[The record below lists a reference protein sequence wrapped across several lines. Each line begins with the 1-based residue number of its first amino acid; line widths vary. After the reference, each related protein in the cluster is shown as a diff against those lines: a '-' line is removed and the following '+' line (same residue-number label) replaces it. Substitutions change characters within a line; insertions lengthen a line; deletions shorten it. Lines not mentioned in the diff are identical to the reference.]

1 MAFFIA
7 LLLVLMILYA
17 VIIDSYRRA
26 WNRIPG
32 HTPSSQDPTSFV
44 SVIIA
49 FRNESKNVTKLLDC
63 LSAQRFPSHQVEY
76 ILVDDFSEDDTAD
89 RIRAYKGKAAQQIVF
104 ISLQEEFGSENNIR
118 SHKKKA
124 IETGINKS
132 RGSIIVTTD
141 ADCCFGPDWLF
152 TLISYFEQKQ
162 AHFVAAP
169 VKISPVQGFL
179 GIFQALDFM
188 SLQGITGAVV
198 STNKMTMC
206 NGANL
211 AYSKKAFLE
220 VNGFE
225 GIDDIP
231 SGDDM
236 LLMYKIY
243 RRYPENV
250 FYLKDPAVIV
260 NTEAVSS
267 WKDFFQQ
274 RIRWASKATH
284 YDDKRIFYVL
294 LLVYFVNLGFL
305 ILAISAFFKAGF
317 AFFLMLLFIAKL
329 LIEFP
334 FVNAV
339 SIFFGQQSLM
349 KYFMLLQPLHI
360 AYTLVAGWL
369 GRFGSFEWKGR
380 TIRNNK

>member
-7 LLLVLMILYA
+7 VFLVLMILYA

-49 FRNESKNVTKLLDC
+49 LRNESKNVNRLLDC

-76 ILVDDFSEDDTAD
+76 ILVDDFSDDDTAD
-89 RIRAYKGKAAQQIVF
+89 RIRAYKGRAARQIVF

-152 TLISYFEQKQ
+152 MLISYFEQKQ

-169 VKISPVQGFL
+169 VKISPVQDFL

-260 NTEAVSS
+260 DTGAETS
-267 WKDFFQQ
+267 WKGFFQQ

-294 LLVYFVNLGFL
+294 LLVYFVNLCFFV
-305 ILAISAFFKAGF
+305 LAISAFFKASF
-317 AFFLMLLFIAKL
+317 AFFLMLLFVAKL

-360 AYTLVAGWL
+360 LYTLVAGWL